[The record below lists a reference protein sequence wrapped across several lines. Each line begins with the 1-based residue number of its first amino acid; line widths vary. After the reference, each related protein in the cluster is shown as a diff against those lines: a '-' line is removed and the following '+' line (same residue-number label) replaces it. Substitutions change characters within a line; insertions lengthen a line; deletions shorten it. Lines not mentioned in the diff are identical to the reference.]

1 MVPEN
6 DFHHK
11 DSPTRNAVP
20 TTVQNG
26 PGGGGLPPS
35 LTVNAAKLEE
45 STAEETG
52 MAVVNSPP
60 PPQ

>member
-1 MVPEN
+1 MIPEN

-11 DSPTRNAVP
+11 DPPTKNAVP

-26 PGGGGLPPS
+26 PGGAGLAS
-35 LTVNAAKLEE
+35 STLTVNAAKLEE

-52 MAVVNSPP
+52 MSVTIKVVV
-60 PPQ
+60 